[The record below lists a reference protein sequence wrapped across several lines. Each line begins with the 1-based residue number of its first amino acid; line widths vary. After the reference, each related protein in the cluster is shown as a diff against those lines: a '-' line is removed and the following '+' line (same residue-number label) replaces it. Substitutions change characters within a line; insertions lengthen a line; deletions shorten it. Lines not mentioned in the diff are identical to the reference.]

1 MDRKQIQEAHE
12 KYAPEYDEHYKKM
25 KIETQCIHTGQDP
38 DIWGNKCTNICL
50 KYFRIS
56 KSWRAYGKM
65 VLLKIK

>member
-38 DIWGNKCTNICL
+38 DWT
-50 KYFRIS
+50 
-56 KSWRAYGKM
+56 YGAIN
-65 VLLKIK
+65 VPIYASSTF